1 MENDLG
7 VAGGWVSVVG
17 CNDMFVAREAMPVVV
32 LLPCTEVD
40 IMCDSALTFQNLT
53 FT

>member
-17 CNDMFVAREAMPVVV
+17 CNDMFVAREAS
-32 LLPCTEVD
+32 LPGGAPSSRRVKD
-40 IMCDSALTFQNLT
+40 VHFVR
-53 FT
+53 